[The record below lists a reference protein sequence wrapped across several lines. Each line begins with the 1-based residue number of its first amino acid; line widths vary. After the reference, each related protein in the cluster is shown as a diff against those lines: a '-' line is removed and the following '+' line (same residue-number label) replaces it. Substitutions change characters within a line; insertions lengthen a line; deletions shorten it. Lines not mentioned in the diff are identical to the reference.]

1 MPTPRLS
8 PVARLLWIIPAILLF
23 LTINQAKVAL
33 DLRNT
38 LNRGVPAKAEV
49 VEIYQTNRVDVT
61 YGYVDLRIATEEGVI
76 ERRLSMSVSL
86 LPPLEG
92 RDSLDVR
99 IISGDEESIVIEAI
113 AKPQWQMAAINS
125 GISFLGLVLV
135 TIGVWSWNRYL
146 RRKGDPADAVA
157 SRP

>member
-1 MPTPRLS
+1 M
-8 PVARLLWIIPAILLF
+8 ARLLWIIPAILLF

-38 LNRGVPAKAEV
+38 LNRGVPATAEV

-61 YGYVDLRIATEEGVI
+61 YGYVDLRIATGDSVI

-86 LPPLEG
+86 IPPLEG
-92 RDSLDVR
+92 LDSLDVR
-99 IISGDEESIVIEAI
+99 ILPGDEQSIVIEAI
-113 AKPQWQMAAINS
+113 ARPQWQMAAINS
-125 GISFLGLVLV
+125 GISFIGLVLV

-146 RRKGDPADAVA
+146 RKKGDPAEAVLA
-157 SRP
+157 RP